1 MVSRAPPGVRRLGAG
16 RWLVERIDTIPRR
29 SALSAD
35 ALGSPEDTAGL
46 AAWEEAN
53 RAMLAARE
61 EERRTVAAWIEAN
74 RGGLP
79 TDYDELGRLPSAYRR
94 AAILVLAPEHAS
106 ALVQEHPR
114 RSVAARPEMTAAQRE
129 VIAEA
134 QQIFTPAWCAG
145 SQELH
150 ASLWQGPF
158 SQHMGEAFSVAERVR
173 IFGSI
178 GPEDEGIRRRIAEAT
193 ASSPQEASGIGYE
206 ESEACSHEGQSREA

>member
-1 MVSRAPPGVRRLGAG
+1 MSTSPP
-16 RWLVERIDTIPRR
+16 R
-29 SALSAD
+29 SALAAG

-53 RAMLAARE
+53 RVMLAAWE

-74 RGGLP
+74 RGTIP

-94 AAILVLAPEHAS
+94 PAILVLAPEHAS

-114 RSVAARPEMTAAQRE
+114 RSVAARPEMTAAQRK

-193 ASSPQEASGIGYE
+193 ASSPQEASGY
-206 ESEACSHEGQSREA
+206 RV